1 MLKVHA
7 AVEVQLAAC
16 TGSIVYLGY
25 LKLNNFDFTF
35 RDLWFHFQRSV
46 ILIGSK

>member
-16 TGSIVYLGY
+16 TGSVIASPSY
-25 LKLNNFDFTF
+25 LKLSNVTLLSEICGFSF
-35 RDLWFHFQRSV
+35 RDL
-46 ILIGSK
+46 

>member
-16 TGSIVYLGY
+16 TYSITTSPSY
-25 LKLNNFDFTF
+25 LKLRKLTLMSCPF
-35 RDLWFHFQRSV
+35 RDLWC
-46 ILIGSK
+46 

>member
-16 TGSIVYLGY
+16 TGSIIASPGY
-25 LKLNNFDFTF
+25 LKLSNLTLLSEISGFTF
-35 RDLWFHFQRSV
+35 RDV
-46 ILIGSK
+46 